1 MYKAD
6 LIGIYPETSISNI
19 LIEDSLDI
27 DFNLIEQDY
36 KISNL
41 PNNIKLKYI
50 ELLED
55 DMEIIS
61 DG

>member
-6 LIGIYPETSISNI
+6 LIGIYPETSISI

-41 PNNIKLKYI
+41 TNNVELKYI

-55 DMEIIS
+55 DIEIIS

>member
-6 LIGIYPETSISNI
+6 LIGIYPETSICNI

-41 PNNIKLKYI
+41 PNNIELNYI

-55 DMEIIS
+55 GMEIIS